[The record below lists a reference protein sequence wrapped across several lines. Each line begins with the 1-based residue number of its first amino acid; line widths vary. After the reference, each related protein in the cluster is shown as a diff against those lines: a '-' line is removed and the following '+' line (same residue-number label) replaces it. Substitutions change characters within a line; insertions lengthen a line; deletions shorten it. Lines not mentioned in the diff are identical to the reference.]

1 MKIIDFAKKG
11 NTIRFFLSDRD
22 RKDDAQN
29 DNCYNEWEKK
39 RNWYDAWGDDW
50 NDAPYEDNAGQVYGR
65 FVEETQDISFS
76 YNVYVME
83 PSQAYRGCW
92 SKEEM
97 KERKVPCII
106 IATDEICDRA
116 EIREWERDDFSVYL
130 EKEIPGVIKIYFG
143 DDIDEVEKK
152 LDKLEKNEL
161 YFRYCK
167 MLRCKY

>member
-11 NTIRFFLSDRD
+11 NTIRFFLANRGD
-22 RKDDAQN
+22 
-29 DNCYNEWEKK
+29 
-39 RNWYDAWGDDW
+39 DAWGDDW

-65 FVEETQDISFS
+65 FVEEIQDISFS
-76 YNVYVME
+76 YNVYAME

-106 IATDEICDRA
+106 IATDDICDQA

-143 DDIDEVEKK
+143 DNIDEVERK
-152 LDKLEKNEL
+152 LDELAEKEKKDDRGL
-161 YFRYCK
+161 HYCK